1 MVASKTPLVWGAL
14 GILVLL
20 ATARADELTLTE
32 VRRSTQQHVPTILR
46 ALANLRVATGER
58 QAAQGAFDLVFSGD
72 SYNRLGGF
80 WDGRAQTFKA
90 NKPISDFGASVYGQ
104 YRLSDGFFPIYEDEY
119 FTNTGGQ
126 AKLGVLFSLLRDR
139 DIDPRRF
146 ALADAEFTLRASELE
161 LLLVRIGL
169 AREASVAYW
178 RWVAAGQRL
187 DIYRRLLANAEDR
200 NEGLE
205 REIREGARAAI
216 FLTENLQNITRR
228 RALVVRAERD
238 LALAANTLA
247 FFVRDQAGEMR
258 SPELPEM
265 PADLGPEP
273 EPTALPTDY
282 TAQLE
287 SVLARHPELAALQNA
302 MARSRARIALREN
315 SIRPRLDVNVEL
327 AHGLGAVAEGGN
339 SRDSTDT
346 IVGLTFSVPLARREA
361 RARLAQERDRLAAL
375 ELETQQLRDTV
386 EQSLVAIE
394 VQRFYALQL
403 YELASQEVTQLM
415 TLREAESRRF
425 AAGASDF
432 FLVNIREENT
442 ANSEIQ
448 LLNARLDAV
457 IAAVNYEA
465 ATLDLPALGI
475 ELQ

>member
-1 MVASKTPLVWGAL
+1 MPA
-14 GILVLL
+14 
-20 ATARADELTLTE
+20 
-32 VRRSTQQHVPTILR
+32 ILR
-46 ALANLRVATGER
+46 ALANYRVAAGER
-58 QAAQGAFDLVFSGD
+58 QAANGAFDLVFSGD

-90 NKPISDFGASVYGQ
+90 TKPLSDFGASVYGQ

-146 ALADAEFTLRASELE
+146 ALANAEFTLRASELE

-169 AREASVAYW
+169 AREASIAYW

-187 DIYRRLLANAEDR
+187 DIYRRLLANAEAR
-200 NEGLE
+200 NDGLE

-247 FFVRDQAGEMR
+247 FFVREESGDMR
-258 SPELPEM
+258 MPESPEM
-265 PADLGPEP
+265 PSDLGT
-273 EPTALPTDY
+273 EPTLTELPTDY
-282 TAQLE
+282 AAQLE

-315 SIRPRLDVNVEL
+315 SIRPRLDVNVEM
-327 AHGLGAVAEGGN
+327 AQGLGAVAEGGS

-346 IVGLTFSVPLARREA
+346 IVGLTFSVPFARREA

-375 ELETQQLRDTV
+375 EFESQQLRDTV

-394 VQRFYALQL
+394 LQRFYALQL
-403 YELASQEVTQLM
+403 YELASQEVTQLT
-415 TLREAESRRF
+415 TLGEAEVRRF

-475 ELQ
+475 ELR